1 MSYSGQP
8 LADLDGVFSEGDDV
22 EMLCRVPASKPMAQ
36 LTWHV
41 DGLLQVQS
49 IPSLVTNKHVTRSL
63 RIERIQ
69 RHHSGV
75 RLTCRSTNSELTKPK
90 NVTMTLR
97 LNCKYFDSAE
107 ILKLNL
113 KIIFRQ

>member
-69 RHHSGV
+69 RHSGV

-107 ILKLNL
+107 ISKFNL
-113 KIIFRQ
+113 KIMFRQ